1 VFNAWNATPRAFLSR
16 QRVIFPLRTM
26 GVLTELRGKNFRCR
40 VRKPGS
46 QTFSPETISSAMY
59 DKLLHLEF
67 ECDRA
72 AREFLAAA
80 AWGFNRESVR
90 EAVSRLT
97 RGPKQSASAVAW
109 LVEHAAKLPST
120 ADAARRLHQLVHA
133 DAALRAYKSTLE
145 VAPEVFHRQAAT
157 RLHCV

>member
-1 VFNAWNATPRAFLSR
+1 
-16 QRVIFPLRTM
+16 
-26 GVLTELRGKNFRCR
+26 
-40 VRKPGS
+40 
-46 QTFSPETISSAMY
+46 MY

-90 EAVSRLT
+90 EAVSRLMS
-97 RGPKQSASAVAW
+97 GPKQPASALAW
-109 LVEHAAKLPST
+109 LVEHAAKLPTT

-133 DAALRAYKSTLE
+133 DSALRAYKSALE
-145 VAPEVFHRQAAT
+145 ATPQVFHRDPAN
-157 RLHCV
+157 RLHYA

>member
-1 VFNAWNATPRAFLSR
+1 
-16 QRVIFPLRTM
+16 
-26 GVLTELRGKNFRCR
+26 
-40 VRKPGS
+40 
-46 QTFSPETISSAMY
+46 MY

-90 EAVSRLT
+90 ETVSRLVSS
-97 RGPKQSASAVAW
+97 PQQSASAVAW

-120 ADAARRLHQLVHA
+120 ADATRRLHQLVHA
-133 DAALRAYKSTLE
+133 DSVLRAYRVALE
-145 VAPEVFHRQAAT
+145 APSYAFHRGTANQ
-157 RLHCV
+157 LHYA